1 MKLGSDPHMGQFF
14 RTEVKPLR
22 ILEIETANLGHS
34 EWNENH
40 TSNLVA
46 ATHTLDRDASPLE
59 GTVARNWSLRIVEQ
73 SHGKGCC

>member
-1 MKLGSDPHMGQFF
+1 M
-14 RTEVKPLR
+14 KPLR

-59 GTVARNWSLRIVEQ
+59 SASGWSWNIEIGKQ
-73 SHGKGCC
+73 SHGKVYC